1 MSDGIYSALSGAI
14 AQERALSA
22 VANNVANVNTTGYKA
37 DKTIFAEVLN
47 KAKSPLPTA
56 PSLRY
61 STVSQFAVDS
71 QSGSLKLT
79 GRPLD
84 MALHGDGYFT
94 VKTPQGERYTRAGS
108 FVLDQ
113 QGVLRTPGGYEVLQ
127 TSKPKPGD
135 DPKILPPGQRIIMPQ
150 EIKEVLVGADGTLT
164 ADGQPVGKLKLVR
177 FDTQEDALREGLTLF
192 TNQPGKQPKVAD
204 TNTSVEQGYLESANV
219 NAVSGMNELISVSR
233 SFEALQ
239 KVIETFRQLDDR
251 TVRDVGGR
259 V

>member
-22 VANNVANVNTTGYKA
+22 VSNNVANVNTTGYKA

-61 STVSQFAVDS
+61 ATVSQFAVDN

-127 TSKPKPGD
+127 VGKAQPGD
-135 DPKILPPGQRIIMPQ
+135 DPKLLPPGKRIVLPQ
-150 EIKEVLVGADGTLT
+150 EIKEVVVGADGTFTGDVQMLGNRKR
-164 ADGQPVGKLKLVR
+164 AE

-192 TNQPGKQPKVAD
+192 TNQPGKFPKVAD
-204 TNTSVEQGYLESANV
+204 VNTSVEQGYLESANV
-219 NAVSGMNELISVSR
+219 NAVSGMNELINVSR
-233 SFEALQ
+233 SFEALE